1 MMPHMWCIS
10 IYHVAGTKQT
20 HGIKNVTLKAAKKIV
35 GVAVYW
41 YFYDLDC
48 TDEPEFYSCWR
59 SKIKLSQRNKHLS

>member
-1 MMPHMWCIS
+1 MNIIYYEKVMMPHRKNVLMWCIS
-10 IYHVAGTKQT
+10 MYHVAGLKQT

-48 TDEPEFYSCWR
+48 TDEL
-59 SKIKLSQRNKHLS
+59 IDT